1 MTFSRKRLSCSGLR
15 RSAWVTVSLP
25 FLDVASAS
33 QTKWRKSDSRAG
45 NTVLLRV
52 SARSS
57 NRNRRA
63 FARALWRIARR
74 YRGAR
79 RIHVALDNL
88 STHSQSGVV
97 QAFGARA
104 GGALWR
110 RFVVHY
116 TPKHASWLNAAD
128 METSLV
134 SRECI
139 GTRRNR
145 PPALAQVRSRCLAP
159 PRRTRRMPHPVEVH
173 RLRREA
179 RLSIRRNHN
188 PSRSTSWH

>member
-1 MTFSRKRLSCSGLR
+1 
-15 RSAWVTVSLP
+15 VTVSLP

-97 QAFGARA
+97 QAFGAERA
-104 GGALWR
+104 ARSGADSSC
-110 RFVVHY
+110 
-116 TPKHASWLNAAD
+116 T
-128 METSLV
+128 
-134 SRECI
+134 
-139 GTRRNR
+139 TRRST
-145 PPALAQVRSRCLAP
+145 PAG
-159 PRRTRRMPHPVEVH
+159 
-173 RLRREA
+173 
-179 RLSIRRNHN
+179 
-188 PSRSTSWH
+188 